1 MTFKYGI
8 DKLTVLKVIAIA
20 KGKLQAEL
28 TIQSIQKIKECRAKV
43 EKIAN
48 GTKGVYGINTG
59 FGPLCDVQITT
70 HQTRT

>member
-48 GTKGVYGINTG
+48 GTK
-59 FGPLCDVQITT
+59 
-70 HQTRT
+70 